1 MTKRLPTSSK
11 QNNWFDSQ
19 QVDDN
24 DLKLEQD
31 HNEQVTSAIVNN
43 HFGSGIL
50 LSNTTENILFNSDD
64 VSGYL
69 DGVGLYPTSQP
80 SDTNLGN
87 FLSLSLSGSNVF
99 GNRKIKVCL
108 IGLDF
113 NSNLQYETFYFSRN
127 ETQTTSK
134 HYTKL
139 LLILIND
146 MKGNVSQSFN
156 LGGTLSIFETK
167 SLTISRDPIMI
178 SQNIEPNLF
187 FRDFYIDGPGT
198 LSDLLTTSLP
208 DYNINNL
215 NINTSYLK
223 LRSLDADDVSTQ
235 IGQKFLATTNN
246 IQKIRLLL
254 AVEEST
260 LGSGLVWTGDI
271 VVSIYQL
278 QSNVSCPT
286 DISPGLEIDFDPNN
300 IPLAQLSFN
309 YNTLSDKGYILDSVP
324 QPIDFVFSNTNV
336 ANSTINVGKYYIVTV
351 KRSGSADNANIL
363 FAVGSNKI
371 EDTKLCIF
379 DGNSWTNISDEDLW
393 FEIYTDSIKVSD
405 GSAYESGHGIQ
416 LPKIET
422 DTQTSLNIDYLYNK
436 INFSR
441 NYVYSAWLQ
450 AITKT
455 SDNVQDQRTG
465 EDVASRKQ
473 YYPAITLLT
482 ATELNSLDYS
492 EPLLIGNVSDKNT
505 KGFSASDSQ
514 LNIDINYFNFIGNKI
529 IIKVITDNTDGYYR
543 ASINNLKTAVL
554 NGSVLGSKIVPNRID
569 SNLYYKVAKA
579 QICERVYGDINGDS
593 IVDDTDLSEVQKLV
607 GYDLTNIPDLNTYIT
622 LTNKFINDSAVV
634 FNTSGGS
641 LPDVSATDG
650 VLSVNVLD
658 DTLANFYSPTV
669 DFTTLVN
676 PTSKD
681 FTISTSLYT
690 ENVGTFSIYSV
701 VDANNIIIKKKYID
715 KEKYL
720 KILSADITGNFQ
732 ITSQDVTYIDNY
744 VNKVLPIPNNTS
756 PANKIGTVFEVI
768 ILELESFID
777 RKDDYTTNVL
787 LRDSLI
793 HPIKDILTLDSYFA
807 SGYVFGSDIQMQIT
821 KQLNWEDYLI
831 VTNSKTKYLPCSFT
845 YTSGDVDKVC
855 EMNDVNCTD
864 YPDNLTFDPGKN
876 NLYAPND
883 LIIDKGD
890 IINLDG
896 TKFKIDFEVGTFT
909 LEMPAIDFTEEKSL
923 NIFTDLVAEYS
934 NGKTRLGYEPLR
946 FADCTKVGLDALGK
960 EQVRFNVSVQSFSAN
975 LDGYDIDGYTGTI
988 VDNKIGVFI
997 DYSTGILKLFFTN
1010 LENSNILDTMKTR
1023 VQIVVYL
1030 KKSGFNN
1037 QHKNISYD
1045 KIKNLFSL

>member
-43 HFGSGIL
+43 HFGSGVL

-300 IPLAQLSFN
+300 I
-309 YNTLSDKGYILDSVP
+309 
-324 QPIDFVFSNTNV
+324 
-336 ANSTINVGKYYIVTV
+336 
-351 KRSGSADNANIL
+351 
-363 FAVGSNKI
+363 
-371 EDTKLCIF
+371 
-379 DGNSWTNISDEDLW
+379 
-393 FEIYTDSIKVSD
+393 
-405 GSAYESGHGIQ
+405 
-416 LPKIET
+416 
-422 DTQTSLNIDYLYNK
+422 
-436 INFSR
+436 
-441 NYVYSAWLQ
+441 
-450 AITKT
+450 
-455 SDNVQDQRTG
+455 
-465 EDVASRKQ
+465 
-473 YYPAITLLT
+473 
-482 ATELNSLDYS
+482 
-492 EPLLIGNVSDKNT
+492 
-505 KGFSASDSQ
+505 
-514 LNIDINYFNFIGNKI
+514 
-529 IIKVITDNTDGYYR
+529 
-543 ASINNLKTAVL
+543 
-554 NGSVLGSKIVPNRID
+554 
-569 SNLYYKVAKA
+569 
-579 QICERVYGDINGDS
+579 
-593 IVDDTDLSEVQKLV
+593 
-607 GYDLTNIPDLNTYIT
+607 
-622 LTNKFINDSAVV
+622 
-634 FNTSGGS
+634 
-641 LPDVSATDG
+641 
-650 VLSVNVLD
+650 
-658 DTLANFYSPTV
+658 
-669 DFTTLVN
+669 
-676 PTSKD
+676 
-681 FTISTSLYT
+681 STS
-690 ENVGTFSIYSV
+690 
-701 VDANNIIIKKKYID
+701 A
-715 KEKYL
+715 
-720 KILSADITGNFQ
+720 
-732 ITSQDVTYIDNY
+732 
-744 VNKVLPIPNNTS
+744 
-756 PANKIGTVFEVI
+756 
-768 ILELESFID
+768 
-777 RKDDYTTNVL
+777 
-787 LRDSLI
+787 
-793 HPIKDILTLDSYFA
+793 
-807 SGYVFGSDIQMQIT
+807 
-821 KQLNWEDYLI
+821 
-831 VTNSKTKYLPCSFT
+831 LPC
-845 YTSGDVDKVC
+845 
-855 EMNDVNCTD
+855 
-864 YPDNLTFDPGKN
+864 
-876 NLYAPND
+876 A
-883 LIIDKGD
+883 KGE
-890 IINLDG
+890 G
-896 TKFKIDFEVGTFT
+896 
-909 LEMPAIDFTEEKSL
+909 
-923 NIFTDLVAEYS
+923 
-934 NGKTRLGYEPLR
+934 
-946 FADCTKVGLDALGK
+946 
-960 EQVRFNVSVQSFSAN
+960 
-975 LDGYDIDGYTGTI
+975 
-988 VDNKIGVFI
+988 
-997 DYSTGILKLFFTN
+997 
-1010 LENSNILDTMKTR
+1010 
-1023 VQIVVYL
+1023 
-1030 KKSGFNN
+1030 
-1037 QHKNISYD
+1037 
-1045 KIKNLFSL
+1045 